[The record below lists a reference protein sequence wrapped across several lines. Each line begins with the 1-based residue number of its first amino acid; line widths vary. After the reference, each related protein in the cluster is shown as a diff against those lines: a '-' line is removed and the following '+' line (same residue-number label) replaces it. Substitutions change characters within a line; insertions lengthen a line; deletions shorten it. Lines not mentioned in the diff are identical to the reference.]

1 MQETSTRVS
10 LMSLLSRIKV
20 ESINENSTAHK
31 VYINGIEQH
40 NISNLCIEYSPYSA
54 PSAVITYNA
63 ASDIDEFAKIQG
75 IFDTDSIREAIKFLS
90 LQLQFDEDLR
100 DAWIYSIESALIESR
115 EKDVT
120 NTHEIATA
128 VLERLIE

>member
-1 MQETSTRVS
+1 
-10 LMSLLSRIKV
+10 MSLLSRIKI

-31 VYINGIEQH
+31 VYIDGIKQN
-40 NISNLCIEYSPYSA
+40 NISNLCIEYSPDSI
-54 PSAVITYNA
+54 PLAVITYNA

-100 DAWIYSIESALIESR
+100 EAWIYSIESALRKCR
-115 EKDVT
+115 ENDIAD
-120 NTHEIATA
+120 THKIAEA
-128 VLERLIE
+128 VLERIIEWCIWR

>member
-1 MQETSTRVS
+1 MA
-10 LMSLLSRIKV
+10 LLSKIKV

-31 VYINGIEQH
+31 VYIDGIEQN
-40 NISNLCIEYSPYSA
+40 NISNICIEYSPYSI

-90 LQLQFDEDLR
+90 LRLQFDEDLR
-100 DAWIYSIESALIESR
+100 DAWTYSIESALMECR
-115 EKDVT
+115 END
-120 NTHEIATA
+120 IADTYKIAEA
-128 VLERLIE
+128 VLERIIE

>member
-1 MQETSTRVS
+1 MPETSTKVS

-20 ESINENSTAHK
+20 ESINENSIAHK

-40 NISNLCIEYSPYSA
+40 NISNLCIKYSPDSI
-54 PSAVITYNA
+54 PTVTVTYNA
-63 ASDIDEFAKIQG
+63 ISDIDEFTKIHG

-100 DAWIYSIESALIESR
+100 DAWIYSIESVLRECRENDIADTHKIAES
-115 EKDVT
+115 
-120 NTHEIATA
+120 
-128 VLERLIE
+128 VLERIIE

>member
-1 MQETSTRVS
+1 
-10 LMSLLSRIKV
+10 MSLLSRIKV
-20 ESINENSTAHK
+20 ESINENSTTHK
-31 VYINGIEQH
+31 VYINGIEQN
-40 NISNLCIEYSPYSA
+40 NISNLCIEYSPNSV

-63 ASDIDEFAKIQG
+63 TSDIDEFAKIQG

-100 DAWIYSIESALIESR
+100 EAWIYSIESALIESR
-115 EKDVT
+115 EKDVA